1 MKKKLIF
8 GIAVFLLFIIFAFW
22 LFEARL
28 YPIIEKLA
36 VTKSKNLAL
45 VTVNSAILDCME
57 GVGDFVKIERD
68 ADGQTVLLE
77 TNSETVNL
85 LKARI
90 SVEVEKRLSSLDE
103 EIKIPL
109 GNVTGIKLFSG
120 RGPKISVKT
129 TPARSVSTRVESVFS
144 SCGINQTR
152 HLVTLAVETDF
163 GVILLSRSVECHVSD
178 TVTLADTV
186 IVGKVPD
193 AYTDINKIGDDFLGD
208 VVDFSAQLA
217 E

>member
-1 MKKKLIF
+1 MKKKVIF
-8 GIAVFLLFIIFAFW
+8 GTAAFLLFIIFAFW

-57 GVGDFVKIERD
+57 GVGDFVTIERD
-68 ADGQTVLLE
+68 ADGQIVLLE

-90 SVEVEKRLSSLDE
+90 SVEVEKRLSSLDGG
-103 EIKIPL
+103 IKIPL
-109 GNVTGIKLFSG
+109 GNVTGIKLLSG
-120 RGPKISVKT
+120 RGPEISVKT
-129 TPARSVSTRVESVFS
+129 TPARSISTRVESVFS

-152 HLVTLAVETDF
+152 HLVTLAVEADF